1 MTEKRSTRGAFLFWD
16 VDKKPLTFRVFFGIL
31 NPSPAERWQ
40 SGNAAD
46 C

>member
-1 MTEKRSTRGAFLFWD
+1 MPKRAFFTEREFSRLQLFLSFCIIPHD
-16 VDKKPLTFRVFFGIL
+16 
-31 NPSPAERWQ
+31 AERWQ

>member
-1 MTEKRSTRGAFLFWD
+1 MPKRAFFTEREFSRLQF
-16 VDKKPLTFRVFFGIL
+16 
-31 NPSPAERWQ
+31 NHAERWQ

>member
-1 MTEKRSTRGAFLFWD
+1 MPKRAFFTKREFSRLQLFLSFCII
-16 VDKKPLTFRVFFGIL
+16 PHA
-31 NPSPAERWQ
+31 NHAERWQ

>member
-1 MTEKRSTRGAFLFWD
+1 MVFAFLLRIWGYF
-16 VDKKPLTFRVFFGIL
+16 IL
-31 NPSPAERWQ
+31 AFYTMFIYNIPRNHAERWQ

>member
-1 MTEKRSTRGAFLFWD
+1 MPKRAFFTEREFSRLQLFLSFCII
-16 VDKKPLTFRVFFGIL
+16 PHATTH
-31 NPSPAERWQ
+31 AERWQ